1 MVHVV
6 VILDLCSREAIT
18 SLTSK
23 EVGATDLDLVV
34 QGSKGYY
41 RCSHCDYSNDKPHY
55 LIFKMDLSDLQKRL
69 VRGSARGAPL
79 HCSNTKKQKKFAA
92 HASHSSRHGEQQKK
106 ERLEMPARIYVE
118 GRIRIT
124 CGIQ

>member
-55 LIFKMDLSDLQKRL
+55 LIFKMDLSDPQKRL

-79 HCSNTKKQKKFAA
+79 HCSNNKNKKRLQ
-92 HASHSSRHGEQQKK
+92 HMHHIHHVTASNKKK

-124 CGIQ
+124 CGLS